1 MQNRLKLLILGIF
14 GFFIFIFFSYLV
26 HKDLF
31 TQLDFNT
38 TVRLQDNIPRRFDEP
53 FSIFSEIGK
62 FEPMIILLVI
72 ILLLR
77 RKLWGIV
84 AFGFF
89 GFLHILE
96 LYGKIFV
103 EHLPP
108 PEFMLRAKHLIDFPQ
123 FHIRS
128 EFSYPSGHSAR
139 AAFLSIIFGIIVL
152 RSKKLSKIH
161 KAIILSILIVYDV
174 VMLVSRVYLGEHWTS
189 DVIGGGLLGLSLGLL
204 SILF

>member
-1 MQNRLKLLILGIF
+1 
-14 GFFIFIFFSYLV
+14 
-26 HKDLF
+26 
-31 TQLDFNT
+31 
-38 TVRLQDNIPRRFDEP
+38 
-53 FSIFSEIGK
+53 
-62 FEPMIILLVI
+62 MIILLVI